1 MSVKTSMK
9 SKRLAASHKAMLPE
23 TDRRS
28 RDLRAWIADLED
40 RGDLKRIAAEVDWD
54 EEIGAITRE
63 VSSRGGPA
71 LLFENI
77 KDHRDTFCRRL
88 FTNGTGTR
96 ERVCRILGIPEATS
110 YREMVP
116 IFKERFSRPVKPV
129 EVARGPVQENVVE
142 GGAVDLFQFPVPK
155 WNPHDGG
162 RYIMTSAGVVTMDP
176 DTGVHNV
183 GTYRGMIASRNTIGV
198 LLAMTQGWGKHFSK
212 YKNRGREM
220 PVAVVIGWDQS
231 LFLTASTPVNYPE
244 YEMAGSLMGEPVELV
259 KCRTSELKVPA
270 SAEIVLEGFVS
281 PDPKTYEPEG
291 PYSEYP
297 GYYAGRKTPKHA
309 IRVECVTHRD
319 DPIFHGCL
327 TGASPGRTNEGTT
340 WTPATFSAMAW
351 LYLEQAGVP
360 NVTGVWRGKWPE
372 LLRVQIKK
380 SHRGHAQQVA
390 AALWG
395 CHLGNYAAK
404 HLIVV
409 DDDIDVH
416 DWEAIEWALCY
427 RVNAAMGDIATLPGT
442 SGSMLDPSVPSAERD
457 SVKYGH
463 GKWTRVLIDA
473 TINWELEP
481 QEQYGGNRYPP
492 LGTAISP
499 KMEETLKKRWK
510 EYGL

>member
-1 MSVKTSMK
+1 MPS
-9 SKRLAASHKAMLPE
+9 
-23 TDRRS
+23 D
-28 RDLRAWIADLED
+28 DLRAWIADLD
-40 RGDLKRIAAEVDWD
+40 RRGELGRVRAEVDWD

-63 VSSRGGPA
+63 ISSRSGPG

-77 KDHRDTFCRRL
+77 KDHRQTACRRL

-96 ERVCRILGIPEATS
+96 ERVCRILGVSEETS
-110 YREMVP
+110 YRDLVGV
-116 IFKERFSRPVKPV
+116 FKERFSRPVEPRRV
-129 EVARGPVQENVVE
+129 PGGPVKENIVR
-142 GGAVDLFQFPVPK
+142 GDAVDLFQFPVPK

-162 RYIMTSAGVVTMDP
+162 RYIMTSASVVTRDP
-176 DTGVHNV
+176 ESGVLNV
-183 GTYRGMIASRNTIGV
+183 GTYRGMIAGKRTIGV
-198 LLAMTQGWGKHFSK
+198 LLAATQGWGKHFAK
-212 YKNRGREM
+212 YRARGLEM

-231 LFLTASTPVNYPE
+231 LFIAASTPVNHPE
-244 YEMAGSLMGEPVELV
+244 YEMAGSLRGAPVELV
-259 KCRTSELKVPA
+259 QCETNDLLVPA
-270 SAEIVLEGFVS
+270 TAEIVLEGAIS

-291 PYSEYP
+291 PFSEYP

-309 IRVECVTHRD
+309 IRVDCVTHRD

-351 LYLEQAGVP
+351 QYLEQAGVP

-372 LLRVQIKK
+372 LLRVQIRKT
-380 SHRGHAQQVA
+380 HRGHAQQVA

-395 CHLGNYAAK
+395 SHLGNYAGK

-409 DDDIDVH
+409 DHDIDIH

-427 RVNAAMGDIATLPGT
+427 RVNAAMGDITMFPGT
-442 SGSMLDPSVPSAERD
+442 SGSMLDPSVPLEERD

-481 QEQYGGNRYPP
+481 QEQYGG
-492 LGTAISP
+492 
-499 KMEETLKKRWK
+499 
-510 EYGL
+510 

>member
-1 MSVKTSMK
+1 MAFK
-9 SKRLAASHKAMLPE
+9 
-23 TDRRS
+23 
-28 RDLRAWIADLED
+28 DLRAWIDDLD
-40 RGDLKRIAAEVDWD
+40 KKKDVKRITAEVDWD

-63 VSSRGGPA
+63 VSTQSGPA

-77 KDHRDTFCRRL
+77 KDHKNTLCRRL

-96 ERVCRILGIPEATS
+96 ERVCRFIGVSEETS
-110 YREMVP
+110 YRDLVP
-116 IFKERFSRPVKPV
+116 IFKERFSRPVKPNTV
-129 EVARGPVQENVVE
+129 RSGPVKQNVVRSE
-142 GGAVDLFQFPVPK
+142 AVDLFQFPVPK
-155 WNPHDGG
+155 WNPLDGG
-162 RYIMTSAGVVTMDP
+162 RYILTSASVVTKDP
-176 DTGVHNV
+176 ETGVLNA
-183 GTYRGMIASRNTIGV
+183 GTYRGMIAKKNTVGV

-212 YKNRGREM
+212 YKNRGQEM
-220 PVAVVIGWDQS
+220 PVAVVIGWDQT
-231 LFLTASTPVNYPE
+231 LFLAASTPVNYPE
-244 YEMAGSLMGEPVELV
+244 YEMAGSLRCAPVELV
-259 KCRTSELKVPA
+259 KCETSDLLVPS

-281 PDPKTYEPEG
+281 PDPKTYELEG
-291 PYSEYP
+291 PFSEYP
-297 GYYAGRKTPKHA
+297 GYYAGRTTPKHS
-309 IRVECVTHRD
+309 IRVECITHRD

-360 NVTGVWRGKWPE
+360 NVVGVWRGKWPE
-372 LLRVQIKK
+372 LMRVQIRK

-404 HLIVV
+404 HIIVV
-409 DDDIDVH
+409 DEDIDIH

-427 RVNAAMGDIATLPGT
+427 RLNAGLGDISMFPGT
-442 SGSMLDPSVPSAERD
+442 SGSMLDPSVPLEERD

-481 QEQYGGNRYPP
+481 QEQYNGSRYPP
-492 LGTAISP
+492 VGTVISAD
-499 KMEETLKKRWK
+499 MGDRLKRRWK
-510 EYGL
+510 EYGFK

>member
-1 MSVKTSMK
+1 M
-9 SKRLAASHKAMLPE
+9 AG
-23 TDRRS
+23 
-28 RDLRAWIADLED
+28 RDLRDWIDDLEE
-40 RGDLKRIAAEVDWD
+40 RNDLKRIGVAVDWD

-63 VSSRGGPA
+63 VASQFGPA
-71 LLFENI
+71 LLFDNI
-77 KDHRDTFCRRL
+77 KGHEHTLGRRL
-88 FTNGTGTR
+88 FTNGTGTKK
-96 ERVCRILGIPEATS
+96 RVCRILGLPEETS
-110 YREMVP
+110 NRELVLV
-116 IFKERFSRPVKPV
+116 FKERFSKPLKPVTVAGGPVK
-129 EVARGPVQENVVE
+129 ENIVS
-142 GGAVDLFQFPVPK
+142 GDAVDLFQLPVPK

-162 RYIMTSAGVVTMDP
+162 RYIMTSASVVTRDP
-176 DTGVHNV
+176 DSGTLNA
-183 GTYRGMIASRNTIGV
+183 GTYRGMIAKKNTIGV

-212 YKNRGREM
+212 YKARGQEM
-220 PVAVVIGWDQS
+220 PVAVVIGWDQT
-231 LFLTASTPVNYPE
+231 LFMAASTPVNHPE
-244 YEMAGSLMGEPVELV
+244 YDLAGSLRGAPVELV
-259 KCRTSELKVPA
+259 KCETNDLLVPA

-281 PDPKTYEPEG
+281 PDPKSFEPEG
-291 PYSEYP
+291 PFSEYP

-309 IRVECVTHRD
+309 IRVECITHRN

-351 LYLEQAGVP
+351 QYLEEAGVP

-372 LLRVQIKK
+372 LLRVQIRK

-390 AALWG
+390 TALWG
-395 CHLGNYAAK
+395 CHLANYAGK

-409 DDDIDVH
+409 DDDIDIH

-427 RVNAAMGDIATLPGT
+427 RVNAGLGDITTFPGT
-442 SGSMLDPSVPSAERD
+442 SGSMLDPSVPSEERD

-481 QEQYGGNRYPP
+481 QEQFGGNRYPP

-499 KMEETLKKRWK
+499 EMTETLKRRWK
-510 EYGL
+510 EYGF